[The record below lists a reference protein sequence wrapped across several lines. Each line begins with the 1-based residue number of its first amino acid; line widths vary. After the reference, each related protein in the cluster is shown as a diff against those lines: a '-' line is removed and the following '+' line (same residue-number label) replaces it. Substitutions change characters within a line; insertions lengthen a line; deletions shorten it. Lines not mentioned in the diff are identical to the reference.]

1 MNLMTDIAVRVDV
14 FCFFRLWVSMFSIN
28 KGLLNQS
35 GWIVDSYD
43 FNRDGSLDPM
53 EAQFAANAMQYIH
66 SKERSF
72 EEQRAL
78 FEASTSG
85 IDIASFDFMGPEER
99 REAIESAGLDSE
111 DFDEVF

>member
-1 MNLMTDIAVRVDV
+1 MKND
-14 FCFFRLWVSMFSIN
+14 
-28 KGLLNQS
+28 LLTQFNWLQA
-35 GWIVDSYD
+35 SYY
-43 FNRDGSLDPM
+43 FNRDCSLDPM

-78 FEASTSG
+78 FEASASG
-85 IDIASFDFMGPEER
+85 IDIASFDFLDPDER
-99 REAIESAGLDSE
+99 REAIESAGLDPE

>member
-1 MNLMTDIAVRVDV
+1 MKDYFKNFNWLQA
-14 FCFFRLWVSMFSIN
+14 
-28 KGLLNQS
+28 
-35 GWIVDSYD
+35 SYD

-53 EAQFAANAMQYIH
+53 EAQFAANAMEYIH

-78 FEASTSG
+78 FEASASG
-85 IDIASFDFMGPEER
+85 IDIASFDFMDSEER
-99 REAIESAGLDSE
+99 REAIENAGLDLE